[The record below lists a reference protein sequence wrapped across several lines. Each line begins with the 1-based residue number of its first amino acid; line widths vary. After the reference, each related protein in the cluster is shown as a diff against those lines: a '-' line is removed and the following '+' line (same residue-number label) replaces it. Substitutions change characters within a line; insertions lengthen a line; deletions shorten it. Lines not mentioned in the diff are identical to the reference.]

1 MDYKKLF
8 EDKAKGELPLDMT
21 VVFDNDGGYW
31 TYSGDKELT
40 DDEHDKRC
48 AECKEKYG
56 SPDGYGDVVDIMLGA
71 GIKAE
76 WC

>member
-8 EDKAKGELPLDMT
+8 KDKAEGKNPPNM
-21 VVFDNDGGYW
+21 VIIFDNDGGYW

-40 DDEHDKRC
+40 DDEHEKKC
-48 AECKEKYG
+48 YECEEKYG
-56 SPDGYGDVVDIMLGA
+56 SPDGYCDVVDIMNAA

>member
-8 EDKAKGELPLDMT
+8 KDKREGNFDERMI

-31 TYSGDKELT
+31 RADIE
-40 DDEHDKRC
+40 DEEEHEKLC
-48 AECKEKYG
+48 EEYKEKYG
-56 SPDGYGDVVDIMLGA
+56 SPDGYGDLVDIMEGA
-71 GIKAE
+71 GFNSE